1 MVVGEFLFLVTKNL
15 KSRRLDLLSNHEI
28 CFQNFSFSSRNWRKL
43 QISRFFLQK
52 FSFSSRTRKQISTF
66 LFSVLEIRDMD
77 SIFLFLFS
85 ILLFDI
91 QSMPGEKSNKCNQY
105 DYATAYAS
113 ALRKHLIMHS
123 GEKSNKCNQCDYA
136 SCRASDL
143 RTHLKTHSGENPNKC
158 NQCVTL
164 HPFKQAI

>member
-66 LFSVLEIRDMD
+66 LFSLLEIRDID
-77 SIFLFLFS
+77 FIFLFLFS
-85 ILLFDI
+85 LGQLSQKVFLGGASITNVAH
-91 QSMPGEKSNKCNQY
+91 GEIGGNDRTKTLVRKVIFMQKKS
-105 DYATAYAS
+105 
-113 ALRKHLIMHS
+113 
-123 GEKSNKCNQCDYA
+123 
-136 SCRASDL
+136 
-143 RTHLKTHSGENPNKC
+143 
-158 NQCVTL
+158 
-164 HPFKQAI
+164 

>member
-66 LFSVLEIRDMD
+66 LFSLLEIRDMD

-85 ILLFDI
+85 ISLFGISLCIVKI
-91 QSMPGEKSNKCNQY
+91 QEKYLDVKSPLSKRVDPSDRQKPVSHL
-105 DYATAYAS
+105 AT
-113 ALRKHLIMHS
+113 H
-123 GEKSNKCNQCDYA
+123 
-136 SCRASDL
+136 
-143 RTHLKTHSGENPNKC
+143 
-158 NQCVTL
+158 
-164 HPFKQAI
+164 